1 MAFVLYDFCYYWLH
15 RLGHER
21 TLLWAFEAE
30 AGAFHYHHQSE
41 EHNLST
47 ALRQTSP
54 SSLSIVKWERL
65 RLMAVLAVLIAA
77 APGGAGTLF
86 TILGAVYLFANLL
99 FIAQLAD
106 NSASSRLTE
115 PAPLST

>member
-21 TLLWAFEAE
+21 TLLWAAHV
-30 AGAFHYHHQSE
+30 AHHQSE